1 MHFTVTLRGENTFDE
16 DYSYGL
22 VFNPMPIWVKG
33 KEWLIAMDGPKYSD
47 GNVRRLLEVEGLT
60 ERFEEPKSATITV
73 HAIGLGSTRDYTT
86 LIGDLEAEG
95 FRTITFE

>member
-33 KEWLIAMDGPKYSD
+33 KTRLVTMAGPKYDD
-47 GNVRRLLEVEGLT
+47 GGLRQLLEAEGLT
-60 ERFEEPKSATITV
+60 EMFDEPRTATITV
-73 HAIGLGSTRDYTT
+73 HPVGLGSSKDYTN

-95 FRTITFE
+95 FHTITFE